1 MGKTNAKKE
10 FLEHISEIGLT
21 TMNLVLCAQIQKGSD
36 HYDEYSVFNLTTG
49 WTKEDWDNFLSD
61 LDFQYDSGYGG
72 QNLFGTI
79 WYTDGTWST
88 RGEYDGSEW
97 WDYNQCPNI
106 PSELNR
112 IDKVREKKLNEIL

>member
-10 FLEHISEIGLT
+10 FLEHISEIVLISGVD
-21 TMNLVLCAQIQKGSD
+21 VLCAQILTEKKAF
-36 HYDEYSVFNLTTG
+36 YLTTG

-79 WYTDGTWST
+79 WYTDGTWSE